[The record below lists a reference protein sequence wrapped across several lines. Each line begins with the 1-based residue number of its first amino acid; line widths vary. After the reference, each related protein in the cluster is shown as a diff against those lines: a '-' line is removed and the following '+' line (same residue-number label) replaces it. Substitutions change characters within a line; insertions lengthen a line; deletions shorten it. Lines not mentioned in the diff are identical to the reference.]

1 MHFVKK
7 LYRKFFWIFLE
18 KPIAAIFKYLPV
30 KKNRIIFDNFG
41 GRGYGENPK
50 YIAEVL
56 HQKEI
61 NLQMVWLIN
70 NMENYEFPKYIC
82 PVKIDSVRALYM
94 RATAKVW
101 IDNVRHRHPI
111 KKKENQVYLQ
121 TWHGAMGAKRIEG
134 EAEALLDKKYIEEA
148 KYDGKIVN
156 AILVDNSMQE
166 QQMLRGFWLN
176 SDVEF
181 LRYGIPRND
190 QFMRDKN
197 DLEKISA
204 LRNKLFMNKSYYYVL
219 YAPTFRDDFSTKG
232 YEIDFESVIIAFEKI
247 TGKKTKIIIR
257 LHPNGAFQK
266 KYITFSDNII
276 DGNIYPDIKDLSL
289 VSNAVISD
297 YSSSLFDFALLEK
310 PAFVCALDY
319 EDYKEKRGFIKEF
332 YEFPFPIAKSNYE
345 LIKIITSFD
354 LKEYRENLR
363 EFYKKYP
370 VYSDGHSAEKTADWV
385 LKHMKI

>member
-257 LHPNGAFQK
+257 LHPNAAFQK

-345 LIKIITSFD
+345 LIKIITS
-354 LKEYRENLR
+354 
-363 EFYKKYP
+363 
-370 VYSDGHSAEKTADWV
+370 STS
-385 LKHMKI
+385 I

>member
-257 LHPNGAFQK
+257 LHPNAAFQK

>member
-134 EAEALLDKKYIEEA
+134 EAEAF
-148 KYDGKIVN
+148 
-156 AILVDNSMQE
+156 VDCQ
-166 QQMLRGFWLN
+166 
-176 SDVEF
+176 V
-181 LRYGIPRND
+181 
-190 QFMRDKN
+190 
-197 DLEKISA
+197 
-204 LRNKLFMNKSYYYVL
+204 KLTHFYV
-219 YAPTFRDDFSTKG
+219 
-232 YEIDFESVIIAFEKI
+232 
-247 TGKKTKIIIR
+247 
-257 LHPNGAFQK
+257 
-266 KYITFSDNII
+266 
-276 DGNIYPDIKDLSL
+276 
-289 VSNAVISD
+289 
-297 YSSSLFDFALLEK
+297 
-310 PAFVCALDY
+310 
-319 EDYKEKRGFIKEF
+319 
-332 YEFPFPIAKSNYE
+332 
-345 LIKIITSFD
+345 
-354 LKEYRENLR
+354 
-363 EFYKKYP
+363 
-370 VYSDGHSAEKTADWV
+370 
-385 LKHMKI
+385 